1 VFLTVPFIVA
11 DKLEDARQKLE
22 DETLKRIDLQNQ
34 LLTMQ
39 EENAFSQNILEQ
51 QLNDTKV
58 RKQIEIEEVDSRV
71 QNQYE
76 EKLSQSLKELRES
89 YEQQMLDNRAGF
101 TAIYDKKINDLNA
114 KLSGERGAAAS
125 AIQVYTSFYSA
136 VEITI
141 FEEISRCLKF
151 LYKMLT
157 KS

>member
-1 VFLTVPFIVA
+1 M
-11 DKLEDARQKLE
+11 
-22 DETLKRIDLQNQ
+22 KRIDLQNQ

-76 EKLSQSLKELRES
+76 EKLSQSLKELRDS

-101 TAIYDKKINDLNA
+101 SAIYDKKINDLNA
-114 KLSGERGAAAS
+114 KLSGERGSAAS
-125 AIQVYTSFYSA
+125 AIQVYTSF
-136 VEITI
+136 
-141 FEEISRCLKF
+141 
-151 LYKMLT
+151 
-157 KS
+157 

>member
-1 VFLTVPFIVA
+1 M
-11 DKLEDARQKLE
+11 
-22 DETLKRIDLQNQ
+22 KRIDLQNQ

-125 AIQVYTSFYSA
+125 AIQEMKEMQTKVEGMTSRVSELESTNSA
-136 VEITI
+136 LNRRIKE
-141 FEEISRCLKF
+141 
-151 LYKMLT
+151 LT
-157 KS
+157 DQIDDLGRANRADMARKEA

>member
-1 VFLTVPFIVA
+1 
-11 DKLEDARQKLE
+11 
-22 DETLKRIDLQNQ
+22 LKRIDLQNQ

-51 QLNDTKV
+51 QLNDTTV

-125 AIQVYTSFYSA
+125 AIQEMKEMQTKVEGMTSRVSELESTNSA
-136 VEITI
+136 LNRRIKE
-141 FEEISRCLKF
+141 
-151 LYKMLT
+151 LT
-157 KS
+157 DQIDDLGRENRADMARKDA

>member
-1 VFLTVPFIVA
+1 M
-11 DKLEDARQKLE
+11 
-22 DETLKRIDLQNQ
+22 KRIDLQNQ

-51 QLNDTKV
+51 QLNDTTV

-125 AIQVYTSFYSA
+125 AIQEMKEMQTKVEGMTSRVSELESTNSA
-136 VEITI
+136 LNRRIKE
-141 FEEISRCLKF
+141 
-151 LYKMLT
+151 LT
-157 KS
+157 DQIDDLGRANRADMARKDA